1 MFFIAYAFKV
11 HVFAGRVKIV
21 SHSSCRASA
30 ILKYFCPLQFAGKN
44 QDLMDENLILKD
56 QIKQHEAMSADEN
69 QKLQRRFVSEM
80 SVCFSELQSLVQICV
95 QRAEGEDPNISLL
108 LGMRGTVCCFILF
121 K

>member
-1 MFFIAYAFKV
+1 MQGFSYNF
-11 HVFAGRVKIV
+11 
-21 SHSSCRASA
+21 
-30 ILKYFCPLQFAGKN
+30 LQFAGKN

-121 K
+121 N